1 VWLEP
6 SPEFA
11 EFNRI
16 AQEMRKYFLPEAQQP
31 AKPGSQAKSQAQPK
45 AQTKTNTNA
54 NNATSFQPP
63 SAAETK
69 QYEERILPKD
79 VPLEDTPHYKM
90 FVVEFAETLRNNF
103 QDVEFAIEDHT
114 TLLWLYLLHMCT
126 IADNNRYRVSLSELP
141 ELFREF
147 YHKKLD
153 LPQKLVTTLQE
164 DCYLVC
170 QVEKFKND
178 LHVKPSDELVHF
190 LDSDVGYAL
199 QDVIA
204 ENLMAVQD
212 RYEMLSWDESDDE
225 DDEQST
231 NNDPENTQ
239 QPNNDS
245 TVQKQSNNA
254 PAQNI
259 QQSKNTNNTANNS
272 SAQSTPLILNGADI
286 GTYGNKGRELAMKEH
301 LEKERQKAEQVSNNK
316 HPNQAQRSKSTKPAQ
331 PQQYN
336 PVGESKNKTAAKER
350 NKSPAQYVKKGEP
363 NSSSPNPAPKP
374 TQNPSSTHMLN
385 NNNSLPAEPKAS
397 NSQKAETTTKQYSG
411 VEELADTVHNEFTCG
426 MCNQILRRPVEANCC
441 HKLVCY
447 TCSLFTPQCP
457 FCRRRVTW
465 AQNHVV
471 DHLMTRLTVQCT
483 YKGCDEWVPL
493 GDTFIHKDHCEHKPM
508 PCPNKG
514 CSASK
519 HFSELDAHID
529 TCPFGIID
537 CECKQQVKR
546 RNLEEHRATC
556 KKRHGK
562 CQKCHKAMSHAELQK
577 HACSSLVK
585 CPFDCDSQIEQSALD
600 AHLNQLVNCP
610 NYGCPAVIKHRD
622 VPAHRNSCEY
632 GKSAS
637 CANGCGW
644 QGAVKDLSRHTA
656 RCKNRK

>member
-1 VWLEP
+1 MDFATKFNRLSGDMAFRAFRGNQSGNPDDEAQLFGLIQECFTNLEMKSVRLSEIPKMFEGAYARSLTTKRNLTDIFQSPNDFGLLCTVKRSNQLVWLEP

-212 RYEMLSWDESDDE
+212 RYEMLSWDESE
-225 DDEQST
+225 MKMT
-231 NNDPENTQ
+231 NR
-239 QPNNDS
+239 
-245 TVQKQSNNA
+245 A
-254 PAQNI
+254 PTTI
-259 QQSKNTNNTANNS
+259 
-272 SAQSTPLILNGADI
+272 P
-286 GTYGNKGRELAMKEH
+286 
-301 LEKERQKAEQVSNNK
+301 
-316 HPNQAQRSKSTKPAQ
+316 
-331 PQQYN
+331 
-336 PVGESKNKTAAKER
+336 KT
-350 NKSPAQYVKKGEP
+350 P
-363 NSSSPNPAPKP
+363 NSRIMTALYKNSQTTFRHKTSNSRRTLTIPLTIAR
-374 TQNPSSTHMLN
+374 L
-385 NNNSLPAEPKAS
+385 SLPRS
-397 NSQKAETTTKQYSG
+397 Y
-411 VEELADTVHNEFTCG
+411 
-426 MCNQILRRPVEANCC
+426 
-441 HKLVCY
+441 
-447 TCSLFTPQCP
+447 
-457 FCRRRVTW
+457 
-465 AQNHVV
+465 
-471 DHLMTRLTVQCT
+471 
-483 YKGCDEWVPL
+483 
-493 GDTFIHKDHCEHKPM
+493 
-508 PCPNKG
+508 
-514 CSASK
+514 
-519 HFSELDAHID
+519 
-529 TCPFGIID
+529 
-537 CECKQQVKR
+537 
-546 RNLEEHRATC
+546 
-556 KKRHGK
+556 
-562 CQKCHKAMSHAELQK
+562 
-577 HACSSLVK
+577 
-585 CPFDCDSQIEQSALD
+585 
-600 AHLNQLVNCP
+600 
-610 NYGCPAVIKHRD
+610 
-622 VPAHRNSCEY
+622 
-632 GKSAS
+632 
-637 CANGCGW
+637 
-644 QGAVKDLSRHTA
+644 
-656 RCKNRK
+656 